1 MTASKTGET
10 RNTPKAFT
18 DQGSWNQGSQI
29 RNKKQAGWGT
39 LTLSNQ
45 PDPVKQ
51 NSLIQHSL
59 IPDSLSSARWH
70 FAAQCG
76 IIRVGIGP
84 EHGPCC
90 CPRRLLEQQR

>member
-1 MTASKTGET
+1 
-10 RNTPKAFT
+10 
-18 DQGSWNQGSQI
+18 
-29 RNKKQAGWGT
+29 
-39 LTLSNQ
+39 
-45 PDPVKQ
+45 
-51 NSLIQHSL
+51 L